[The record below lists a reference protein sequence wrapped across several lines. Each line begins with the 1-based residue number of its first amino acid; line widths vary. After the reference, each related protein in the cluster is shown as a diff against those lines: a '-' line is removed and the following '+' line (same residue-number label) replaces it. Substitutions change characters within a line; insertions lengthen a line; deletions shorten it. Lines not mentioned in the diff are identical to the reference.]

1 MAAGRTKTTWTKGTN
16 PVKKKGTK
24 ARKTILKESLG
35 LKGWEKLNSFLQNE
49 GATKMVDT
57 LAKLSEKEFAFAY
70 GQMLEFIRPK
80 LTRTTHVGD
89 AKNPLELRSGIDI
102 SKLTPEQQLA
112 LYNAMT
118 SDGAQV
124 DQGAKH

>member
-1 MAAGRTKTTWTKGTN
+1 MPSGGRRKTTWTKGTN

-35 LKGWEKLNSFLQNE
+35 LKGWDKLNSFLQHE
-49 GATKMVDT
+49 GAEKMVNT
-57 LAKLSEKEFAFAY
+57 MAKLSEKEFAWAY

-89 AKNPLELRSGIDI
+89 PANPLELKSGIDI
-102 SKLTPEQQLA
+102 SKLTPEQQVA

-118 SDGAQV
+118 SDGSPAE
-124 DQGAKH
+124 QGK